1 MVQKSL
7 RLIQMV
13 RPKAIGLGAQA
24 LHLSESGARTLHEL
38 QRLQAMRIGA
48 RVPAST
54 AVDVDV
60 TVTGNAT
67 QRSPV
72 RRGPRAALPAS
83 THEGFPGRTDRNGP
97 LALTIGE
104 GGRRQ
109 RVAERWRFARVDR
122 LSLEPRGRALPRQ
135 FAL

>member
-60 TVTGNAT
+60 TVTGT
-67 QRSPV
+67 RRSEVPCGGA
-72 RRGPRAALPAS
+72 RMPHSLRPPMKAS
-83 THEGFPGRTDRNGP
+83 QEGQIETGR
-97 LALTIGE
+97 
-104 GGRRQ
+104 
-109 RVAERWRFARVDR
+109 
-122 LSLEPRGRALPRQ
+122 
-135 FAL
+135 